1 MDIDE
6 ASGRK
11 QVRRHTHR
19 EGPGTGYCA
28 TLEMQLEDSTAHL
41 YDSYIAC
48 TLRVVLK
55 LLYMHTWKGL
65 RCCSGS
71 YQHKMS
77 WVNVRASIHIR
88 LSLKYCIRQW
98 VLWVPGLWSSVLC
111 YVLLLGWAFSLYHN
125 IILSGLIVATPP
137 PFLKH
142 TYHAPSAPPPQ
153 NPKQKHSMYV
163 SFTHLWSWYT
173 CYQELNEPP

>member
-1 MDIDE
+1 
-6 ASGRK
+6 
-11 QVRRHTHR
+11 
-19 EGPGTGYCA
+19 
-28 TLEMQLEDSTAHL
+28 MQLEDSTAHL

-137 PFLKH
+137 LSWNIRTKLPLL
-142 TYHAPSAPPPQ
+142 PPKTS
-153 NPKQKHSMYV
+153 NKNTLCMYLLHIYDLDIHV
-163 SFTHLWSWYT
+163 TKSLTSRHRQFRYT
-173 CYQELNEPP
+173 TIIVNVLCSDIMVPGCHG